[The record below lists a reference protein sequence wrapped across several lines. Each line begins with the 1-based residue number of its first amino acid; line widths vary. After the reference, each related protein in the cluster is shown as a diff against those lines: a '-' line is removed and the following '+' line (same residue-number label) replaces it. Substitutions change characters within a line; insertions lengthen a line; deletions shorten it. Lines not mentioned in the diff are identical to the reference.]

1 MPVVTIG
8 RQFGSGGSD
17 IARLVAARLG
27 AEVVDRELIAEVA
40 QRMGADTGEIE
51 AEDEHPRR
59 LVDRLA
65 RAMSPMA
72 FEFGVAWEPPYTD
85 PAYDP
90 RRAVLDLEREVIREV
105 AGRGNAIIVG
115 RGGAFV
121 LAEHPGAL
129 HVYLVAPIEVRLRTV
144 MDRQACSEEEARRR
158 LHEVD
163 ANRAAYASQLY
174 GADWGDPIHYDL
186 VLNTGRLGY
195 AASAELILAAVEV
208 GESGGMAAGALS

>member
-1 MPVVTIG
+1 MPVMTIG
-8 RQFGSGGSD
+8 RQYGAGGSD
-17 IARLVAARLG
+17 VARIVAERIG

-40 QRMGADTGEIE
+40 RRMGAEAVEIE
-51 AEDEHPRR
+51 AEDEHPTR

-90 RRAVLDLEREVIREV
+90 RRAVLDLEREVIREM
-105 AGRGNAIIVG
+105 ADRGNAVIVG

-121 LAEHPGAL
+121 LADHPTAL

-144 MDRQACSEEEARRR
+144 IERLSLSEDEARRR
-158 LHEVD
+158 LHEID
-163 ANRAAYASQLY
+163 ANRAAYAAQLY
-174 GADWGDPIHYDL
+174 GADWRDPIHYDL
-186 VLNTGRLGY
+186 VVNTARLGY
-195 AASAELILAAVEV
+195 EATADVIVAALQSTSVRA
-208 GESGGMAAGALS
+208 S

>member
-1 MPVVTIG
+1 MPVITIG
-8 RQFGSGGSD
+8 RQFGAGGSD
-17 IARLVAARLG
+17 VARIVAKLIE

-40 QRMGADTGEIE
+40 RRMGAETGEIE
-51 AEDEHPRR
+51 AEDEHPTR

-90 RRAVLDLEREVIREV
+90 RRAILDLEREVIREV
-105 AGRGNAIIVG
+105 AARGSAVIVG

-121 LAEHPGAL
+121 LADHPTAL
-129 HVYLVAPIEVRLRTV
+129 HVYLVAPIEVRLRTI
-144 MDRQACSEEEARRR
+144 MDRMSLSEDAARRR
-158 LHEVD
+158 LHEID

-186 VLNTGRLGY
+186 VLNTARLGY
-195 AASAELILAAVEV
+195 QATADVIRAALEARTVAAS
-208 GESGGMAAGALS
+208 

>member
-1 MPVVTIG
+1 MPVITIG
-8 RQFGSGGSD
+8 RQFGAGGSD
-17 IARLVAARLG
+17 VARIVADRLG
-27 AEVVDRELIAEVA
+27 AEFVDRELIGEVA
-40 QRMGADTGEIE
+40 RRMGADAGEVE
-51 AEDEHPRR
+51 AEDEHPTR

-90 RRAVLDLEREVIREV
+90 RRAILDLEREVIREV
-105 AGRGNAIIVG
+105 AERGNAVIVG

-121 LAEHPGAL
+121 LAEHPTVL
-129 HVYLVAPIEVRLRTV
+129 HVYLVAPIETRLRTV
-144 MDRQACSEEEARRR
+144 MDRQGLSEDEARRR

-186 VLNTGRLGY
+186 VVNTARLGY
-195 AASAELILAAVEV
+195 PATAELILAAVDAR
-208 GESGGMAAGALS
+208 AARPV